1 MSKMT
6 KQEVETF
13 IAQGRQKGKT
23 DLQIYVDLR
32 NNPKAKWNFVGA
44 NKAGMSNEQIAQSLK
59 LNVSPKAD
67 KVEYDKPTFKERFG
81 AGMDNM
87 FSGMKQGALYAKDKV
102 TGGNSYDEYTQAK
115 ADEKAHYQDA
125 KKQSGFSGIDVAE
138 TLGEIVATAPV
149 ALAGRGYQGAKFLST
164 QGAKITAQNAGLGA
178 VGAGVGFAENADKR
192 MNKMTV
198 GAITA
203 PVAGYVGEKLLGKP
217 IAKMMTRHSVT
228 DDVAKTA
235 VNKGLAKEGLKLD
248 DLPSDVADDLIK
260 KAKTALKAGKTLDDD
275 VVGRVG
281 LMRKHG
287 FNPTRGQATRRA
299 DDWGAEREVAKY
311 SDELRGKFGDDNA
324 GLVQMLDDMA
334 TATGGAK
341 TGDAGLKDLSTNQ
354 QLIET
359 AQKKIAQNKQR
370 TKEAYDLAKNAV
382 GNELPIDA
390 TAYVDDVYKSLGKF
404 ANDVLPAEAKSVLRT
419 AKEQGLTFGESQE
432 LVKILN
438 NAYKGSLNN
447 GMPTMHTNALKQA
460 KETLEAWQQKA
471 IDGTNQNAQH
481 LWQNAR
487 HIHKSNRQMIENM
500 PLLRD
505 VEKGVKTDEL
515 MDKYFLKS
523 KNDELKRTISFLEK
537 ENPQLLADV
546 RQSIIEHITSKA
558 VGANGGFNPKGYA
571 DIIKNI
577 RTDRLEAI
585 FGADVAKQM
594 KETGRVAHYLQQNV
608 AGATTNGSN
617 TAWGLVQVLNSFV
630 QGRTGGLFDLNK
642 MVGYR
647 GAKKAL
653 HPDLYDPTKP
663 ITYTASGQNA
673 MRGMAKM
680 GVGAG
685 VANADE

>member
-6 KQEVETF
+6 PQEVQSF
-13 IAQGRQKGKT
+13 IEQGRQNGKT

-32 NNPKAKWNFVGA
+32 NNPKAKGNFVNA

-67 KVEYDKPTFKERFG
+67 KVQYDKPTFKERFG

-235 VNKGLAKEGLKLD
+235 VNKGLTKEGLKLD
-248 DLPSDVADDLIK
+248 DLPSDVADDLVK
-260 KAKTALKAGKTLDDD
+260 QAKTALKAGRTLDDD

-311 SDELRGKFGDDNA
+311 SDELRGKFDDDNA
-324 GLVQMLDDMA
+324 GLVQMLDDLT
-334 TATGGAK
+334 TATGGMKA
-341 TGDAGLKDLSTNQ
+341 GDKGVADIGVNT
-354 QLIET
+354 QLLET
-359 AQKKIAQNKQR
+359 AQNKIAQNKAR
-370 TKEAYDLAKNAV
+370 ANHAYDVAERSSANNIVVNA
-382 GNELPIDA
+382 DDF
-390 TAYVDDVYKSLGKF
+390 VDDVYSSLGKF
-404 ANDVLPAEAKSVLRT
+404 ADEMLPSDVKQLLR
-419 AKEQGLTFGESQE
+419 KVKKDGMNIGESQE
-432 LVKILN
+432 LIRHFN
-438 NAYKGSLNN
+438 DAYKGSLNN
-447 GMPTMHTNALKQA
+447 GQPTMYTHALQQVRKS
-460 KETLEAWQQKA
+460 LEKYQQQA
-471 IDGTNQNAQH
+471 IDDAGGASADAWN
-481 LWQNAR
+481 NAR
-487 HIHKSNRQMIENM
+487 TIYKQNRQLIDSM

-505 VEKGVKTDEL
+505 AEKGVQADKL
-515 MDKYFLKS
+515 MQKHIINGNS
-523 KNDELKRTISFLEK
+523 DELKRTMSFLET

-546 RQSIIEHITSKA
+546 RQSVMEHIAGKA
-558 VGANGGFNPKGYA
+558 VNANGGFNPKAYA
-571 DIIKNI
+571 DAIKGL
-577 RTDRLEAI
+577 RSDRLEAI
-585 FGADVAKQM
+585 FGADMAKQM

-617 TAWGLVQVLNSFV
+617 TAWGVVQVLNGMLKRTSFGFADLDKV
-630 QGRTGGLFDLNK
+630 ISYTGT
-642 MVGYR
+642 
-647 GAKKAL
+647 KKAL